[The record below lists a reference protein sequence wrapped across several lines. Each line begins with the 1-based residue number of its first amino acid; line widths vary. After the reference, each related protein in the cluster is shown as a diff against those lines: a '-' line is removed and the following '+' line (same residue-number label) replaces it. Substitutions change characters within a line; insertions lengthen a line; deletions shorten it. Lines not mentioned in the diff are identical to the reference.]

1 MPNFRLRSTVTSY
14 ELKCKS
20 DSEIRIEKD
29 KLHEHKKWLG
39 VIFDSQIGK
48 NNKLSIILEH
58 I

>member
-29 KLHEHKKWLG
+29 KLNEHKKWFG

-48 NNKLSIILEH
+48 NIKLSVILEH
-58 I
+58 T

>member
-48 NNKLSIILEH
+48 NNKLSIFLEH

>member
-29 KLHEHKKWLG
+29 KLHEQRKWFE
-39 VIFDSQIGK
+39 VIIDSQIGK

>member
-29 KLHEHKKWLG
+29 KLHEHKKWFG